1 MEANHNH
8 YHGIIFFDSI
18 AYDIA
23 KIYIWK
29 QITTADDKEKTRPE
43 LLMILQRYTFGSKSQ
58 HYKTSYMYPFIAYD
72 IAKIYIWKQIT
83 TAWCLRVLFCNCL

>member
-1 MEANHNH
+1 MENTQ
-8 YHGIIFFDSI
+8 IV

-29 QITTADDKEKTRPE
+29 QITTALMAQAKAAA

-58 HYKTSYMYPFIAYD
+58 HVRLT
-72 IAKIYIWKQIT
+72 
-83 TAWCLRVLFCNCL
+83 R